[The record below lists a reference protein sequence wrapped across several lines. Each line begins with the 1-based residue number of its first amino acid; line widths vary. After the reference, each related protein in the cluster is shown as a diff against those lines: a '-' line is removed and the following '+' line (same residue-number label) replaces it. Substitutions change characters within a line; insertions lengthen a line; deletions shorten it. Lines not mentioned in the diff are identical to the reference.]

1 MFVAFDSGKS
11 LVTLRQ
17 FATLT
22 RALGSAPKTLFTGY
36 DVFGVVFVYGKAQAA
51 QSPTMEDLTSALIK
65 AAAAVP
71 VTTDAWPFVYLPF
84 RTIPIWILVAL
95 VVVWIC
101 MKKMIRNTIGFGV
114 LRDWKNAHFFLLG
127 AGFLLLETNA
137 ISKLS
142 LLFGSTWVVN
152 AVVISSFL
160 IMALI
165 ANMIVARMTISR
177 WASYVL
183 LVMAIAGSSI
193 IPYDRFTSSPA
204 ATVVAGLLIASPVF
218 FSGLIFSSSFR
229 DVISPAGTLG
239 VNMLGAVLGG
249 LLENLTMIGGTTA
262 ISILALLIYVASAI
276 ALNKAEE
283 RVLRPSAATP

>member
-1 MFVAFDSGKS
+1 
-11 LVTLRQ
+11 
-17 FATLT
+17 
-22 RALGSAPKTLFTGY
+22 
-36 DVFGVVFVYGKAQAA
+36 
-51 QSPTMEDLTSALIK
+51 
-65 AAAAVP
+65 
-71 VTTDAWPFVYLPF
+71 VYLPF

-152 AVVISSFL
+152 AVVISTFL
-160 IMALI
+160 MMALA
-165 ANMIVARMTISR
+165 ANMIVAHATISR
-177 WASYVL
+177 RVSYAW
-183 LVMAIAGSSI
+183 LVIVIAGSSI
-193 IPYDRFTSSPA
+193 IPYDRFTSSPTA
-204 ATVVAGLLIASPVF
+204 AVVAGLLIASPVF

-229 DVISPAGTLG
+229 DVTSPAGTLG

-249 LLENLTMIGGTTA
+249 LLENLTMIGGTTLV
-262 ISILALLIYVASAI
+262 SILALLIYVGSAI
-276 ALNKAEE
+276 TLNKAEE
-283 RVLRPSAATP
+283 RVLRPSAATL